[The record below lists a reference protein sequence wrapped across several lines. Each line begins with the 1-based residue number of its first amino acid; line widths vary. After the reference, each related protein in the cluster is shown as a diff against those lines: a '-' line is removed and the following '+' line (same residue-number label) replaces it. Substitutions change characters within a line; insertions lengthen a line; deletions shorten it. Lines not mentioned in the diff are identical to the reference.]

1 MHVENILFLFI
12 YFSYS
17 FQQESFLFFMFDVI
31 FFFLFL
37 CVFLASFSFYWRD
50 TNMILKKHSQSSSI
64 FPFFLSLSSSYLQ
77 FIFTLSCF
85 LSALSSDCIFTLN
98 KGYIDATNAN
108 DCGIQFIRST
118 EVMRQM
124 VIHFETLYREVY
136 VIFTFFF
143 DFFHV
148 KRNCI
153 IAYFGQSCLWHQL
166 SQPKERFHRVLYS
179 FMWFSFISVISERF
193 LSVFGIYTI
202 FTLNISRN
210 PFFIN
215 QTISMDKIPHNNI
228 HYSSWF
234 SQKGKQN
241 LPYQLY
247 SLTIT

>member
-1 MHVENILFLFI
+1 
-12 YFSYS
+12 
-17 FQQESFLFFMFDVI
+17 
-31 FFFLFL
+31 
-37 CVFLASFSFYWRD
+37 
-50 TNMILKKHSQSSSI
+50 MILKKHSQSSSI

-136 VIFTFFF
+136 VIFTFFSIF
-143 DFFHV
+143 SRKKKLYYCLFRTKLLMAPVITTKRTFPPCFVFIYVIFFHI
-148 KRNCI
+148 C
-153 IAYFGQSCLWHQL
+153 YF
-166 SQPKERFHRVLYS
+166 RT
-179 FMWFSFISVISERF
+179 ISVC
-193 LSVFGIYTI
+193 FGIYTI

-228 HYSSWF
+228 HYSS
-234 SQKGKQN
+234 
-241 LPYQLY
+241 
-247 SLTIT
+247 